1 MFVSYISIFF
11 PFSFK
16 SHQFLFILI
25 HSFLN
30 IIPSFVKWYY
40 IYRFIY
46 GYCTIDITPQY
57 TIYMCV
63 LVVQSCL
70 TFCDSMD
77 CSPTGYFVHGILQA
91 KILEWVAIP
100 FSTGSSQPRGQIWV
114 SCIAGR
120 FFTVCAIRETHI
132 YTHTHTHIYTYIYM
146 YMIL

>member
-16 SHQFLFILI
+16 SHQFFFILI

-30 IIPSFVKWYY
+30 ILPSFVKLNDIISIGIYTDTVLSVY
-40 IYRFIY
+40 IL
-46 GYCTIDITPQY
+46 CTVDIIPQY

-63 LVVQSCL
+63 LVAQSCL

-77 CSPTGYFVHGILQA
+77 CSPPGYSVNGILQA

-100 FSTGSSQPRGQIWV
+100 FSMGSSQPRDQIWV
-114 SCIAGR
+114 SCISGR
-120 FFTVCAIRETHI
+120 FFTI
-132 YTHTHTHIYTYIYM
+132 
-146 YMIL
+146 